1 MNCEQ
6 RYSISIQS
14 ALAKKIF
21 FLLLFYN
28 ITIYAQS
35 NKTGYNDIKKQRLLI
50 HITSDYLHTI
60 SQGQIDM
67 DSAVR
72 TSCKIYN
79 LSILIPYNEIYS
91 NGKPTIET
99 RLLEKGK
106 VKKAQA
112 LLIALKGE
120 NRLLLL
126 LELSGYYI
134 FKPGTQKA
142 DLDQAEKYI
151 DEVLLEKKLTKWKIG
166 ALMLKAALLHQRG
179 LTDESQKIFS
189 RVEEL
194 CKQTQNNLDQARALL
209 NAGKALHYGHPLR
222 LGKFEKALSIFHTL
236 QEKEKEIETLSQI
249 NIEYFI
255 AKRYKDS
262 EKLIVKILKLQKEI
276 KYHHNQYA
284 FDVLSYLSYRDGD
297 LLSALTYSNKSIA
310 SMRSKSD
317 STFKSM
323 FFSRRAGIYQYLKKY
338 EDALTWYSKALENR
352 TNNTKLYWYKTFLV
366 NVELLNNMRRDKE
379 ALSLLKETESKF
391 PARTDFDK
399 MHYALLLGETYENLK
414 NTALAE
420 ENYKV
425 FLHMIKSFPIDHVHD
440 EFPAAFFRISAFYRN
455 RGKMALARELLN
467 KGINHSFEIG
477 HAKKSDYYY
486 NLFKIDSVEN
496 KYSDAIKNLQLSQ
509 KFRDSAFGNEQQKKI
524 AELLI
529 KYEADKKDKNIKIL
543 NTQNQLQQIKSEEAE
558 RAKNIILI
566 GALLLLVII
575 GLLLNRYIIKQKSN
589 RKLEANQRELDQ
601 KNVFLETLNIEQE
614 KLLKEKEW
622 LIKEVHHRVKN
633 NLQMVTSLLNSQ
645 SLYLEDV
652 DAKMAVK
659 DSLRRMQAMS
669 MIHQK
674 LYRDDNISTIAMP
687 EYINELVH
695 YLHES
700 FDSENQIIFEKNIAP
715 VSLDLSQAIP
725 LGLII
730 TESIVNAIKYA
741 FIEGQRGIINI
752 SLQPEGTDSLLLKIS
767 DNGVGI
773 PSFPEKSDHHS
784 LGQDLMQGLTKQ
796 LKGSFT
802 IENNN
807 GVHIMVKFIHQ
818 NK

>member
-1 MNCEQ
+1 MNCEPHF
-6 RYSISIQS
+6 SISIQLT
-14 ALAKKIF
+14 LAKKIF

-28 ITIYAQS
+28 ITIYGQC
-35 NKTGYNDIKKQRLLI
+35 NKTGYNDIKKQRLLV

-72 TSCKIYN
+72 ISCKIYD
-79 LSILIPYNEIYS
+79 LSILLPYNEIYS
-91 NGKPTIET
+91 DGKSTIET
-99 RLLEKGK
+99 KLLEQEK
-106 VKKAQA
+106 VKKAQS
-112 LLIALKGE
+112 LLIALRGE

-126 LELSGYYI
+126 LELSSYYI

-142 DLDQAEKYI
+142 DLDQAENYI
-151 DEVLLEKKLTKWKIG
+151 NEVLLEKKLTKWKIG
-166 ALMLKAALLHQRG
+166 ALILQADLLRQRG
-179 LTDESQKIFS
+179 LTDESQKLFTQI
-189 RVEEL
+189 EEL
-194 CKQTQNNLDQARALL
+194 CKQTRNNLDQARALL
-209 NAGKALHYGHPLR
+209 NAGKALNYGHPLR
-222 LGKFEKALSIFHTL
+222 LAKFEKALSIFHML

-255 AKRYKDS
+255 AKRYKES
-262 EKLIVKILKLQKEI
+262 EILIRKILNLQKEI

-297 LLSALTYSNKSIA
+297 LLNALSYSNKSIA

-323 FFSRRAGIYQYLKKY
+323 FFSRRAGLYQYLKKN
-338 EDALTWYSKALENR
+338 EDALAWYSKALENR
-352 TNNTKLYWYKTFLV
+352 TNDTKLYWYKTFLV
-366 NVELLNNMRRDKE
+366 NVELLNSMRRDKE

-391 PARTDFDK
+391 PALTDFDK

-414 NTALAE
+414 KTDLAE
-420 ENYKV
+420 KNYKI
-425 FLHMIKSFPIDHVHD
+425 FLNMIQNFPIDHVHD

-455 RGKMALARELLN
+455 RGKTALARELLN
-467 KGINHSFEIG
+467 KGINPSFEIG
-477 HAKKSDYYY
+477 YAKKSDYYY
-486 NLFKIDSVEN
+486 NLFKIDSIEN
-496 KYSDAIKNLQLSQ
+496 KYTDAIKNLQLSQ
-509 KFRDSAFGNEQQKKI
+509 MFKDSAFGKEQQKKV
-524 AELLI
+524 AELFI
-529 KYEADKKDKNIKIL
+529 KYKADKKDKSIKIL
-543 NTQNQLQQIKSEEAE
+543 NTQNQLQHIRSEQAE
-558 RAKNIILI
+558 RAKNIILV

-575 GLLLNRYIIKQKSN
+575 GLLLNRYLIKQKSN
-589 RKLEANQRELDQ
+589 RKLEVNQRELDQ
-601 KNVFLETLNIEQE
+601 KNMFLETLNIEQE

-622 LIKEVHHRVKN
+622 LLKEVHHRVKN

-645 SLYLEDV
+645 SLYLEDD

-674 LYRDDNISTIAMP
+674 LYHDDNISTIEMP

-700 FDSENQIIFEKNIAP
+700 FDSENQIIFEINITP
-715 VSLDLSQAIP
+715 ISLDLSQAIP

-741 FIEGQRGIINI
+741 FIEGQKGTINI
-752 SLQPEGTDSLLLKIS
+752 SLQPEGNDSLLLKIS

-773 PSFPEKSDHHS
+773 PSFLEKSDHYS
-784 LGQDLMQGLTKQ
+784 LGHDLIQGLTKQ

-807 GVHIMVKFIHQ
+807 GVHIMVKFIHL
-818 NK
+818 NN

>member
-1 MNCEQ
+1 MNCEPG
-6 RYSISIQS
+6 YSILTQFT
-14 ALAKKIF
+14 LAKKIF
-21 FLLLFYN
+21 FLLISFN
-28 ITIYAQS
+28 ITIYGQT
-35 NKTGYNDIKKQRLLI
+35 NKTGYNDIKKQRLLV

-99 RLLEKGK
+99 KLLEQGK
-106 VKKAQA
+106 VKKVES
-112 LLIALKGE
+112 LLVALKGE
-120 NRLLLL
+120 SRLLLL
-126 LELSGYYI
+126 LELSSYYI

-142 DLDQAEKYI
+142 DLDQAETYI
-151 DEVLLEKKLTKWKIG
+151 DEILEDKKLTKWKIG
-166 ALMLKAALLHQRG
+166 ALTLKADLLHQSG
-179 LTDESQKIFS
+179 LTDESQKLLSEIE
-189 RVEEL
+189 RL
-194 CKQTQNNLDQARALL
+194 CKKSKNSLDQARALL
-209 NAGKALHYGHPLR
+209 NAGKTLQYGHPLR
-222 LGKFEKALSIFHTL
+222 LVKFEKALSIFHAL

-255 AKRYKDS
+255 AKRYKES
-262 EKLIVKILKLQKEI
+262 EKLILKILKLQKEI

-297 LLSALTYSNKSIA
+297 LVHALSYSNKSIT

-323 FFSRRAGIYQYLKKY
+323 FFSRRAGIYQYLKKN
-338 EDALTWYSKALENR
+338 EDALVWYKKALENR
-352 TNNTKLYWYKTFLV
+352 TNDTKLYWYKTFLV
-366 NVELLNNMRRDKE
+366 NVELLNSMRRDRE
-379 ALSLLKETESKF
+379 ALSLLQETENKF
-391 PARTDFDK
+391 PARTDFEK

-414 NTALAE
+414 KTELAE
-420 ENYKV
+420 KNYKV
-425 FLHMIKSFPIDHVHD
+425 FLNMIQNFPIDHVHD

-455 RGKMALARELLN
+455 LGKTVLARELLN

-477 HAKKSDYYY
+477 HAKKSEYYY
-486 NLFKIDSVEN
+486 NLFKIDSVEH

-509 KFRDSAFGNEQQKKI
+509 KYKDSAFGNEQQKKA

-543 NTQNQLQQIKSEEAE
+543 NTQNQLQHIKSQEAE

-566 GALLLLVII
+566 GSLLLLAII

-601 KNVFLETLNIEQE
+601 KNMFLETLNIEQE

-645 SLYLEDV
+645 SIYLEDD

-674 LYRDDNISTIAMP
+674 LYQDDNISTIAMP
-687 EYINELVH
+687 EYITELVH

-700 FDSENQIIFEKNIAP
+700 FDSENKIIFEKNIAP
-715 VSLDLSQAIP
+715 ISLDLSQAIP

-741 FIEGQRGIINI
+741 FIGEQKGIINI
-752 SLQPEGTDSLLLKIS
+752 SLQPEGNDSLLLKIS

-773 PSFPEKSDHHS
+773 TIFHEKSDHHS
-784 LGQDLMQGLTKQ
+784 LGHDLMQGLTKQ

-807 GVHIMVKFIHQ
+807 GVHIMVKFIHL